1 MTTILQQRNTTR
13 TGDLARRVSLA
24 AARLFAGLAAE
35 LSRQAINRRVL
46 RKLSVM
52 TDRELKDIG
61 LIRQDVM
68 DAGAVEADASQ
79 FLLVRQ
85 DERREARR
93 TQSVKI

>member
-1 MTTILQQRNTTR
+1 
-13 TGDLARRVSLA
+13 
-24 AARLFAGLAAE
+24 
-35 LSRQAINRRVL
+35 
-46 RKLSVM
+46 M

-68 DAGAVEADASQ
+68 DAGAGEADASQ

-93 TQSVKI
+93 ARLVKI

>member
-13 TGDLARRVSLA
+13 TGDLARRVSLV
-24 AARLFAGLAAE
+24 AARLFTGLAAE